1 MRDFADGSEKV
12 GKERQRAFF
21 CVKMNNERREIK
33 DVFLLSSL
41 RAWTGVLP
49 RSVRAKHFFCAAR
62 KNTAFIDK
70 KAGKI
75 LAVLGFLLPVC

>member
-1 MRDFADGSEKV
+1 MD
-12 GKERQRAFF
+12 
-21 CVKMNNERREIK
+21 
-33 DVFLLSSL
+33 
-41 RAWTGVLP
+41 GVLP